1 MYYTIIDRYFR
12 NFTNNKIDTKVF
24 AVKNLFNNTCSA
36 IMGILASFLLSKMST
51 AYCMIVIGITFTILF
66 VITYNYMKNRVGLKP
81 EEYSEEE
88 RKYDELK

>member
-1 MYYTIIDRYFR
+1 MCGK
-12 NFTNNKIDTKVF
+12 KILHLSLTKSIGGIAAF
-24 AVKNLFNNTCSA
+24 QKNLFNNTCSA

-66 VITYNYMKNRVGLKP
+66 VITYNYMKNRVGLEP